1 MLARPLAEIRMRT
14 VYQALNSIDAH
25 LVKHALEDA
34 DIPAFVLGEHLVGGM
49 GELPATGFIEVRVPD
64 DWYAEAEALLKTLPL
79 FEPAAGSS
87 EADED
92 EEGEGWLPA

>member
-1 MLARPLAEIRMRT
+1 MRT

-49 GELPATGFIEVRVPD
+49 GELPATGFVEVRVPD
-64 DWYAEAEALLKTLPL
+64 DWVEEAQALLKTLPL
-79 FEPAAGSS
+79 LNDVGDSAKV
-87 EADED
+87 DVD
-92 EEGEGWLPA
+92 DEGWLPA